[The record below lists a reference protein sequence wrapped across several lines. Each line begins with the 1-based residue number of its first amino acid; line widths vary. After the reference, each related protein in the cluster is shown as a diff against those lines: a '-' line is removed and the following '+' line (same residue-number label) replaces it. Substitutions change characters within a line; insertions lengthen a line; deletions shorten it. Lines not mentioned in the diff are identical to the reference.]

1 MMNTSPYRFP
11 FAGRAAACATLAAA
25 ALLSGCAAPVTRTVR
40 VVHDPWNAPVASATY
55 VQYGTV
61 SRIEEISTHVGD
73 SGGGSVLGAVIGG
86 VLGNTVGHGMG
97 RAAATGLGI
106 FGGAVV
112 GDTIER
118 NNAQAASSV
127 VYRVFV
133 RFDDGSQR
141 SFDYRGLNGLHSGER
156 VRLDHG
162 LLDRA

>member
-1 MMNTSPYRFP
+1 MNSRPTRFP
-11 FAGRAAACATLAAA
+11 LAGAATACATLAVA
-25 ALLSGCAAPVTRTVR
+25 ALLSACAVPVTRTTR
-40 VVHDPWNAPVASATY
+40 VVQEPWNAPVASNTY

-61 SRIEEISTHVGD
+61 ARIEEISTHVGD

-106 FGGAVV
+106 FGGAVI
-112 GDTIER
+112 GDNIER

-133 RFDDGSQR
+133 HFDDGSQR
-141 SFDYRGLNGLHSGER
+141 SFDYRGLNGLHNGER
-156 VRLDHG
+156 VRLDRG

>member
-1 MMNTSPYRFP
+1 MNTRQYRFP
-11 FAGRAAACATLAAA
+11 FAGRAAVCTLLAAA
-25 ALLSGCAAPVTRTVR
+25 GLLSGCAAPVTRTTR
-40 VVHDPWNAPVASATY
+40 VVHDSWNAPVASTTY

-61 SRIEEISTHVGD
+61 ARIEEISTQVHD

-86 VLGNTVGHGMG
+86 VVGNTIGHGMG

-106 FGGAVV
+106 FGGAVI
-112 GDTIER
+112 GDNIER

-133 RFDDGSQR
+133 HFDDGSQR
-141 SFDYRGLNGLHSGER
+141 SFDYRGLNGLHNGER